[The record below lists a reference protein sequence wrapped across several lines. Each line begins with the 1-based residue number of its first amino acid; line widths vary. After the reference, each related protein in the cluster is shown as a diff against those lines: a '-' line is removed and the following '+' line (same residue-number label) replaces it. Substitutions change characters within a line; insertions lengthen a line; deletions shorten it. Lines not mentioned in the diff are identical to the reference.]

1 MGQYYKAILL
11 DADKK
16 TPRFHF
22 SSWGF
27 NNGAKLTEHSF
38 IGNTFMGAV
47 EKVIADNPMPLVWGG
62 DYADIE
68 EGKGGNL
75 YDLSET
81 MGSEE
86 ITPTTLNKKL
96 HIKIEKLLNKLAD
109 FSEHKNRYILNHSKK
124 EYVDK
129 EKCPYWLMGEY
140 KMALHPLSLLTAE
153 GNERGGGD
161 YEGTNMRLVGR
172 WSRDTISVS
181 NDVPDDFVEI
191 IPNFVESYYK
201 KTTIVPYPIMAMA
214 L

>member
-27 NNGAKLTEHSF
+27 NNGAKLTEHSY

-62 DYADIE
+62 DY
-68 EGKGGNL
+68 
-75 YDLSET
+75 
-81 MGSEE
+81 
-86 ITPTTLNKKL
+86 
-96 HIKIEKLLNKLAD
+96 
-109 FSEHKNRYILNHSKK
+109 
-124 EYVDK
+124 
-129 EKCPYWLMGEY
+129 
-140 KMALHPLSLLTAE
+140 
-153 GNERGGGD
+153 
-161 YEGTNMRLVGR
+161 EGTNMRLIGS

-181 NDVPDDFVEI
+181 NDVPDDFMEI

-201 KTTIVPYPIMAMA
+201 KKTIVPYTTMAMA

>member
-16 TPRFHF
+16 TPRYHF
-22 SSWGF
+22 ESWGF
-27 NNGAKLTEHSF
+27 NNGAKLTEHSY

-62 DYADIE
+62 DYADVE
-68 EGKGGNL
+68 EGKEDNL
-75 YDLSET
+75 YFLADR
-81 MGSEE
+81 MGSE
-86 ITPTTLNKKL
+86 ITLTTLNKKC
-96 HIKIEKLLNKLAD
+96 HIKKEKLEQKLAD

-161 YEGTNMRLVGR
+161 YKGTNMRLIGS

-181 NDVPDDFVEI
+181 NDVPDDFMEI

-201 KTTIVPYPIMAMA
+201 KSTIVPYPTMAMA